1 MNSAMYKHMWLIAPR
16 EAQEY
21 PDYSHEKHFGTNV
34 PSFLP
39 RKPMIEYILGGGH
52 LAITFGS
59 KRKEHPIL

>member
-1 MNSAMYKHMWLIAPR
+1 MYKHMWLIAPR

-39 RKPMIEYILGGGH
+39 RKPMIEYILGET
-52 LAITFGS
+52 AKNF
-59 KRKEHPIL
+59 